1 VLNVLRR
8 AWTAPVVATL
18 AFVVLRLAWA
28 LSTPPGAAPDEPS
41 HYIRMVGLARGDL
54 VGERVDPATPTPGAL
69 PTPEAIAR
77 MNSEAGRYELPRL
90 LTPPEP
96 CNAFRPEL
104 PFACAWSPVDTPSG
118 SHISYHARY
127 LPGAYVLPAAASR
140 VGGTMWQTLFAGRVG
155 FLLQATALFVVV
167 AAAIRARC
175 SVLGRLSTGSAVVL
189 TMSVTPLVLF
199 MAGTLAPNGTELLAM
214 AACTAS
220 TMVLAVRWSS
230 RWLWCAAICTV
241 IASWSRDLGA
251 PTVVLALV
259 AVALV
264 DPSLGGALGS
274 HRREVRV
281 PVLVAA
287 TGAVSAVVWQL
298 LNKVSILRW
307 PASWG
312 EVATGLS
319 EVGYVVPASV
329 GLVGWLDTRVHP
341 LVENGWVVTAALGAG
356 AVLTRVAARV
366 QRVVAGVAAVGL
378 LVGVELAMGLR
389 VAGFGLQARF
399 LLPIVAIGVV
409 ILVMAPQRTAPWAPG
424 VVRAVL
430 VVASIGH
437 LAMLLRAAH
446 RHAQGI
452 GQSVRFGEAV
462 WSPPLG
468 WATSITLMVVGSV
481 LVAVVPLGGRQRA
494 AVGEAASTS

>member
-8 AWTAPVVATL
+8 AWSAPAVATL
-18 AFVVLRLAWA
+18 AFVVLGLAWA

-77 MNSEAGRYELPRL
+77 MNREAGRYDVPRL

-104 PFACAWSPVDTPSG
+104 PFACPWSPVDSPSG
-118 SHISYHARY
+118 SYISYHARY
-127 LPGAYVLPAAASR
+127 LPGAYVVPAAVSR

-155 FLLQATALFVVV
+155 FLLQATALLVVV
-167 AAAIRARC
+167 ATAIRARC

-189 TMSVTPLVLF
+189 TMSVTPLVVF
-199 MAGTLAPNGTELLAM
+199 MAGTLAPNGTELLAV

-220 TMVLAVRWSS
+220 AMVLTVRWSS
-230 RWLWCAAICTV
+230 RWLWCAAICSV
-241 IASWSRDLGA
+241 VASWSRDLGA
-251 PTVVLALV
+251 PTVVLALG

-264 DPSLGGALGS
+264 EPSLGAALRS
-274 HRREVRV
+274 HRGEVRM

-298 LNKVSILRW
+298 FNKVSILRW
-307 PASWG
+307 PGSWS
-312 EVATGLS
+312 EVATGLA

-341 LVENGWVVTAALGAG
+341 LVENGWVVIAALGAG

-378 LVGVELAMGLR
+378 LVGVELALGLR
-389 VAGFGLQARF
+389 AAGFGLQARF
-399 LLPIVAIGVV
+399 LLPIAAIAVV
-409 ILVMAPQRTAPWAPG
+409 VLVMAPQRAAPWAPG

-430 VVASIGH
+430 VVAAVGH

-446 RHAQGI
+446 RHAQGL
-452 GQSVRFGEAV
+452 GQGVGFDEAV
-462 WSPPLG
+462 WAPPLG
-468 WATSITLMVVGSV
+468 WVTSISLMVVGSV
-481 LVAVVPLGGRQRA
+481 LVAVVPLGGGQRA
-494 AVGEAASTS
+494 AVAEAGPTS